1 MNLSFLRIKETL
13 FCLLFF
19 VCLHAVAVEQ
29 SNFAYTKVEGKQL
42 SGRLATMQN
51 VNNFGRLPA
60 SLKSQVREAVWN
72 LGEYSAGLYIDFK
85 TSSDTIVVKYK
96 VKSVLNMPHMP
107 TTGVSGVDL
116 YFHNDT
122 KRSWEWAFGKYQFK
136 DTIQYT
142 FSNIG
147 HNTNGTYRL
156 YLPLYNIVDFLEI
169 GVTATSKIDIVTG
182 NSKPIVIYGT
192 SIAQG
197 ACTSRPG
204 MAWTNI
210 LGRDFSNEVINLGFS
225 GNGRLE
231 QPILDQIAA
240 QEAAVYVLDCLP
252 NLALTAERSAAQ
264 LDSLIVNAVQYIRS
278 KRPNTP
284 IVLTEHSSAFTPGFL
299 NIHTMEEYGSSTKV
313 GQDSFKKL
321 KKLGVKNI
329 YWLDRSAIGL
339 DVNSTVDYAH
349 PNDIGMM
356 KIAKAYENIL
366 KKIIK

>member
-1 MNLSFLRIKETL
+1 MSLNFSILKETI
-13 FCLLFF
+13 FSLLFF
-19 VCLHAVAVEQ
+19 ICLQTIV
-29 SNFAYTKVEGKQL
+29 FAQDNYSYRKVEGSQL
-42 SGRLATMQN
+42 SGRLSAMQN

-60 SLKSQVREAVWN
+60 QLKGSVREAVWN

-85 TSSDTIVVKYK
+85 TNSDTIVVKYK

-116 YFHNDT
+116 YFHNEQN
-122 KRSWEWAFGKYQFK
+122 KRWEWAFGRYQFK

-169 GVTATSKIDIVTG
+169 GTPKSNTLDIVTD
-182 NSKPIVIYGT
+182 NVKPIVIYGT

-204 MAWTNI
+204 LGWTSI
-210 LGRDFSNEVINLGFS
+210 LGRDFPNEVINLGFS

-231 QPILDQIAA
+231 QPILDVIAA
-240 QEAAVYVLDCLP
+240 QEAAVYILDCIP
-252 NLALTAERSAAQ
+252 NLSITKERSAEQ
-264 LDSLIVNAVQYIRS
+264 LDSLILHAVEFLRS
-278 KRPNTP
+278 KRPHTP
-284 IVLTEHSSAFTPGFL
+284 IVLTEHSSAFTEGFL
-299 NIHTMEEYGSSTKV
+299 NKATMEEYGTSTKV
-313 GQDSFKKL
+313 GQEAFKKL

-329 YWLDRSAIGL
+329 YWLNRDDIGL

-356 KIAKAYENIL
+356 KLAKAYEKLL
-366 KKIIK
+366 KKILK